1 MECDICLEKFDHSK
15 HKPYCLTPCAHTFCT
30 ICVTSLKNKS
40 CPSCNVKIQNSNPNW
55 HSLKLIPE
63 SEYDKT
69 IKELEKSFNEATGL
83 KLKLET
89 DSETTLSGFLTNINQ
104 HEIKIKTKADEM
116 VNFIISN
123 RDKYL
128 NEISSIKPNI
138 MDLAKNLKITNQ
150 TQSTFVQVK
159 ECLETNRL
167 NNMELNYLNNEFSK
181 QKQELSVKFNKMSK
195 IDEKIKLIVKQSID
209 FEQFISN
216 KIYNKKVFVR
226 FITKNLIK

>member
-1 MECDICLEKFDHSK
+1 
-15 HKPYCLTPCAHTFCT
+15 
-30 ICVTSLKNKS
+30 
-40 CPSCNVKIQNSNPNW
+40 
-55 HSLKLIPE
+55 
-63 SEYDKT
+63 
-69 IKELEKSFNEATGL
+69 
-83 KLKLET
+83 
-89 DSETTLSGFLTNINQ
+89 
-104 HEIKIKTKADEM
+104 
-116 VNFIISN
+116 
-123 RDKYL
+123 
-128 NEISSIKPNI
+128 